1 MLHKKPLWYVVDDGG
16 VYNVF
21 SSDDF
26 DEDEQYTVNPEYSL
40 DDFDIITKYTTADAA
55 WNEAER
61 LNQLSEKD
69 RY

>member
-1 MLHKKPLWYVVDDGG
+1 MYHKRPLWYVVDDGG

-26 DEDEQYTVNPEYSL
+26 DEDGRYTVNPEYAL
-40 DDFDIITKYTTADAA
+40 NDFDIITKYTTAAAA

-61 LNQLSEKD
+61 LNRLSEND

>member
-1 MLHKKPLWYVVDDGG
+1 MSHKRSLWYVVDNGG

-21 SSDDF
+21 SSEDF
-26 DEDEQYTVNPEYSL
+26 DEDGQYTVNPEYSL
-40 DDFDIITKYTTADAA
+40 DDLDIIAKYTTADAA

>member
-1 MLHKKPLWYVVDDGG
+1 MSHKRPLWYVVDDGG

-21 SSDDF
+21 FSEDF
-26 DEDEQYTVNPEYSL
+26 DEGGQYTVNPNYSL
-40 DDFDIITKYTTADAA
+40 DDFDIIAKYTMADAA